1 MAILH
6 AGIATFLRAPHVR
19 PERAALAEAGA
30 TVAVLGL
37 PFDSTTITRPGAS
50 HGPRAIRDA
59 SSHFAFGESFHF
71 DHQITYSDHVTVVD
85 CGDVDPVAGNA
96 ARTFERAAEAL
107 DEIYAAGCF
116 PILLGGDHATT
127 IPGAAALSRHTSGR
141 MGFIMFDTHLDTAPD
156 LDGERLGHC
165 SPVAR
170 TLELPNVEGANVV
183 IIGAHG
189 AANPRLE
196 QEVAAEHGATV
207 FTVRDLDRLGI
218 DEVATRALEL
228 ATAGTETTYLS
239 VDIDVLDGAFA
250 WGTCGPEIGG
260 MTGRELVRGLE
271 IVASGPIGAADCVE
285 VAPFLDHSGN
295 TARVG
300 ARIVVDIIALRALRL
315 AGEGDGGP
323 RAAVAATRGEEA

>member
-6 AGIATFLRAPHVR
+6 AGIATFLRAPQV
-19 PERAALAEAGA
+19 PPVRAALEEAGA
-30 TVAVLGL
+30 TAAVLGL
-37 PFDSTTITRPGAS
+37 PFDSTTVTRPGAS
-50 HGPRAIRDA
+50 HGPRAVRDA
-59 SSHFAFGESFHF
+59 SSHFAFGESYHY
-71 DHQITYSDHVTVVD
+71 DYGITYSEHISLVD

-96 ARTFERAAEAL
+96 ARTFERAAAAL
-107 DEIYAAGCF
+107 DEIHAAGCF
-116 PILLGGDHATT
+116 PILLGGDHSTT
-127 IPGAAALSRHTSGR
+127 IPGAAALARHTGGR
-141 MGFIMFDTHLDTAPD
+141 MGFVMFDTHLDTAPEI
-156 LDGERLGHC
+156 DGEQLGHC
-165 SPVAR
+165 SPVSR
-170 TLELPNVEGANVV
+170 TLELPNVDGANVV

-196 QEVAAEHGATV
+196 QEVATEHGLTV
-207 FTVRDLDRLGI
+207 FTIRDLERLGI
-218 DEVATRALEL
+218 DEVASRALEI

-300 ARIVVDIIALRALRL
+300 ARIVVDMLALRALRL
-315 AGEGDGGP
+315 Q
-323 RAAVAATRGEEA
+323 RATEPAASSA

>member
-6 AGIATFLRAPHVR
+6 AGIATFLRAPHVP
-19 PERAALAEAGA
+19 PERAALEAAGA
-30 TVAVLGL
+30 TVAVIGL
-37 PFDSTTITRPGAS
+37 PFDSTTVTRPGAS

-59 SSHFAFGESFHF
+59 SSHFAFGENYHYDYDVTYT
-71 DHQITYSDHVTVVD
+71 DHLTIVD
-85 CGDVDPVAGNA
+85 CGDIDPVAGNA
-96 ARTFERAAEAL
+96 ARTFARAADAL

-116 PILLGGDHATT
+116 PVLLGGDHATT
-127 IPGAAALSRHTSGR
+127 IPGAAALSRHTAGP
-141 MGFIMFDTHLDTAPD
+141 MGFVMFDTHLDTAPD
-156 LDGERLGHC
+156 IDGETLGHC

-170 TLELPNVEGANVV
+170 LLELPNVDGANVV
-183 IIGAHG
+183 IIGIHG

-196 QEVAAEHGATV
+196 QEVADKAGVTV
-207 FTVRDLDRLGI
+207 FSIRDIDRLGM
-218 DEVATRALEL
+218 DEVATRAIEI
-228 ATAGTETTYLS
+228 ASSGTETTYLS

-271 IVASGPIGAADCVE
+271 IVAAGPIGAADCVE

-300 ARIVVDIIALRALRL
+300 ARVVVDILALRATRL
-315 AGEGDGGP
+315 AGTSKARET
-323 RAAVAATRGEEA
+323 ATSA